1 MANPER
7 PTRWVRMKPY
17 WDPQGAPRGPADRRT
32 ERPDPPQE
40 PPRRPSHHEPADAFV
55 REAIQRNYR

>member
-7 PTRWVRMKPY
+7 PTRWVRMKPH
-17 WDPQGAPRGPADRRT
+17 WDSQGAARGPVDRRT

-40 PPRRPSHHEPADAFV
+40 PPRHPSHHDPADAFV

>member
-1 MANPER
+1 
-7 PTRWVRMKPY
+7 MKPY
-17 WDPQGAPRGPADRRT
+17 WDSQSVARGPVDRRT

-40 PPRRPSHHEPADAFV
+40 PPRHPSHHDPADAFV